1 MIVISI
7 PVKSHVKKYLIK
19 RYGESHTISKHTFLG
34 VFVYG
39 LLHKKM
45 EKQDY
50 ITKGFEKFSF
60 SITSD
65 FFYKRGHT
73 ISTYHK
79 KYIGRCFEMLFFED
93 FYLFV
98 DNDLL
103 KGSGNASKSVKLFLK
118 SYNLTENELKFDSM
132 YRNYQRYCGEKIK
145 EKKKCIVKL

>member
-19 RYGESHTISKHTFLG
+19 RYGESHTISKNTFIG
-34 VFVYG
+34 VFVSG
-39 LLHKKM
+39 LLNKKM

-50 ITKGFEKFSF
+50 ETNGFEKFSF
-60 SITSD
+60 NITSD
-65 FFYKRGHT
+65 FFYKKGHT
-73 ISTYHK
+73 ISSNHK

-103 KGSGNASKSVKLFLK
+103 KGNGNASKAVKLFLK
-118 SYNLTENELKFDSM
+118 VYDLTENELKFDSM